1 MHESS
6 IIQEHI
12 EAYDYRAALD
22 VANSVRDYISKD
34 AISLIEAGSARLK
47 LDKSNCEKNAKA
59 ANYDIY
65 PIKQGDHWNIFE
77 YLMIMKI
84 KLEKEEYADYI
95 LSLIHIFTTLIQML
109 NRINYSLS

>member
-47 LDKSNCEKNAKA
+47 LDKSIVRRMQKLPTMTFIRLSKA
-59 ANYDIY
+59 I
-65 PIKQGDHWNIFE
+65 IGTSLNI
-77 YLMIMKI
+77 L
-84 KLEKEEYADYI
+84 
-95 LSLIHIFTTLIQML
+95 
-109 NRINYSLS
+109 